1 MKRRFCMDEVI
12 NLTENCYYVTTDDVV
27 DLCDLRDIGF
37 ENVRWV
43 KDIFS
48 ELGGCWIAEKDESD
62 GNGENDGGM
71 MVCLSTRVWKM
82 LNDVCERDR
91 VTDKDRRNKVEDLMY
106 ELCDKL
112 DKWNG
117 KSEWNDKRNDKWNDE
132 DGANRVNEASEVS
145 EVSEVIRIL
154 ENLSEVFREIRGRN

>member
-48 ELGGCWIAEKDESD
+48 ELGGCWIAEKDEDGKSDEDD
-62 GNGENDGGM
+62 GNGEDGDKHGGM
-71 MVCLSTRVWKM
+71 MVCLSTRIWKM
-82 LNDVCERDR
+82 LNEVCED
-91 VTDKDRRNKVEDLMY
+91 
-106 ELCDKL
+106 
-112 DKWNG
+112 G
-117 KSEWNDKRNDKWNDE
+117 K
-132 DGANRVNEASEVS
+132 A
-145 EVSEVIRIL
+145 
-154 ENLSEVFREIRGRN
+154 